1 MEDFLCP
8 LPCATVDGT
17 RNCHSISLIYIA
29 HVAVIIRQNLLFYG
43 LPIIIAE
50 ITSHGVSWMFVKIGF
65 SRFSLHSMAVKS
77 P

>member
-1 MEDFLCP
+1 
-8 LPCATVDGT
+8 
-17 RNCHSISLIYIA
+17 
-29 HVAVIIRQNLLFYG
+29 VAVIIRQNLLFYG